1 MMRKPAPRSLPEL
14 TRWTLLS
21 STLIDWLRLRS
32 TNSSTKSAPDLSARL
47 ITLSTSDWSSSG
59 MRPILIPS
67 PSERGQGGGLLDER
81 DHPDRQKPEH
91 HRSGDEHGG
100 VAEARRDRRAEQR
113 ADCIADGGAAAGQA
127 IGGSDDVG

>member
-1 MMRKPAPRSLPEL
+1 MMRSPAPTSLPEL

-67 PSERGQGGGLLDER
+67 ASGGGQGGGLLDER
-81 DHPDRQKPEH
+81 DHPDRQQPEH
-91 HRSGDEHGG
+91 QRGGDEHRR
-100 VAEARRDRRAEQR
+100 VAEAR
-113 ADCIADGGAAAGQA
+113 G
-127 IGGSDDVG
+127 